1 MGRADDLAAL
11 RSRWHEQ
18 GFYGSSTL
26 SAAMREGAADHPDAE
41 IIFHGDTRPARGT
54 LEQLL
59 ADSLRLAA
67 GLQRLGLRAGDVI
80 AVQVPNWYEGAATY
94 PAALHLGLTI
104 VPIVHIYGPAEVG
117 FILRQSGAKALVVP
131 DRWRSIDYLARV
143 AELGDVPSLEHVIV
157 VSDDTASIE
166 AAGPIGIRWA
176 DLLDDTPAEPHDGSA
191 DDVCLLVYTS
201 GTTAEPKGVQHTH
214 NTMLAELRSLD
225 RFIYRDGAGVALA
238 AFPAGHIAGVLALL
252 RMFVFGTKT
261 IFMDQWNAAEAARL
275 VAEHRATSTS
285 GAPIF
290 LRTLLD
296 AASELGTDL
305 SSLRN
310 YMVGGASVP
319 PSLVAEAN
327 ERGVIVYR
335 GYGSTEHPV
344 ISTGT
349 PDDPVERR
357 AGTDGRLTPGNEVR
371 LVDDEGHDVAPGLD
385 GEIAVRGPEQ
395 FVGYRNPALDAEAFL
410 PGGWFLTGDIGNV
423 DAEGYLTIT
432 DRKKDVIIRGGENI
446 ASKEVE
452 DLLTTME
459 GVIEAAVVGMPDD
472 LYGERVCAY
481 LTVREGVTILLPAV
495 QEHFRA
501 KGVARQKT
509 PERII
514 VTSELPRAMS
524 GKVKK
529 FELRAALRREPT
541 D

>member
-1 MGRADDLAAL
+1 
-11 RSRWHEQ
+11 
-18 GFYGSSTL
+18 
-26 SAAMREGAADHPDAE
+26 
-41 IIFHGDTRPARGT
+41 
-54 LEQLL
+54 
-59 ADSLRLAA
+59 
-67 GLQRLGLRAGDVI
+67 
-80 AVQVPNWYEGAATY
+80 
-94 PAALHLGLTI
+94 
-104 VPIVHIYGPAEVG
+104 
-117 FILRQSGAKALVVP
+117 
-131 DRWRSIDYLARV
+131 
-143 AELGDVPSLEHVIV
+143 
-157 VSDDTASIE
+157 
-166 AAGPIGIRWA
+166 
-176 DLLDDTPAEPHDGSA
+176 
-191 DDVCLLVYTS
+191 
-201 GTTAEPKGVQHTH
+201 
-214 NTMLAELRSLD
+214 
-225 RFIYRDGAGVALA
+225 
-238 AFPAGHIAGVLALL
+238 
-252 RMFVFGTKT
+252 
-261 IFMDQWNAAEAARL
+261 
-275 VAEHRATSTS
+275 
-285 GAPIF
+285 
-290 LRTLLD
+290 
-296 AASELGTDL
+296 
-305 SSLRN
+305 
-310 YMVGGASVP
+310 
-319 PSLVAEAN
+319 VAEAN

-446 ASKEVE
+446 ASKE
-452 DLLTTME
+452 
-459 GVIEAAVVGMPDD
+459 GMPDD

-514 VTSELPRAMS
+514 VTPELPRAMS